1 MADKSTRSAMRWS
14 LLAAVLAAMAASL
27 AWWLLPARRPAQP
40 LMPVTVAWPVQ
51 MSVGA
56 LVVAIDRQLP
66 RQNGLALASQK
77 FLLGKDALDAVL
89 RGKADFALVADT
101 PFMLAVMRG
110 ERIAAVG
117 TVFESRRTIALV
129 ARGAGAS
136 GTPAALAG
144 KRIGTI
150 MGTNAQY
157 FLDSLLLVHGIAG
170 ADATVVGLPADRI
183 VDALRDR
190 SVDAVTVWNP
200 DLSRLQQEFGSG
212 VRTFYGDD
220 IFVYRFL
227 LVGKQD
233 YLDRHPDQVKA
244 VLRMFD
250 EANRVIKDQ
259 PVAAA
264 AIISREIGLNQ
275 AEMART
281 FDSADFGLSLDQS
294 LLLALSAQS
303 RWAIANRIVPA
314 TQVPNFLDYLR
325 IAPLEAVAPDA
336 VKIIR

>member
-136 GTPAALAG
+136 GPPAALAG

-183 VDALRDR
+183 VNALRDR

-233 YLDRHPDQVKA
+233 YLDRHPDQAKA

-250 EANRVIKDQ
+250 EANRVIKDT
-259 PVAAA
+259 PAAAA
-264 AIISREIGLNQ
+264 AIISKEIGWNQ
-275 AEMART
+275 AETART

-294 LLLALSAQS
+294 LLLALSAQG
-303 RWAIANRIVPA
+303 RWAISKGIVPA
-314 TQVPNFLDYLR
+314 KQVPNFLDYLR